1 MGEST
6 QEIRLKGIG
15 VSPGIAIGPAR
26 TFHLRSLDVQPRAI
40 TDPAGELKR
49 FDQAVSETRGE
60 LTQLKKRTVDELGER
75 QGAIFDAHLGLLDDV
90 ALRPEIERRLNVE
103 KLNVEYLVQE
113 LIAGYAKLLEQL
125 EDASFR
131 ERSTDLI
138 DVGRRILGHLLDE
151 ELETLEELER
161 PCIIVAHELVPSET
175 ANMDMPNTL
184 GVATDTGGPTSHVSI
199 IARAFE
205 IPSVV
210 GLRSLGS
217 QVRDGDT
224 LIVDGASGQVI
235 VHPTKAT
242 LERYEREKRR
252 LSEIRAALLKAAGHG
267 PAITQDGTKIDTLA
281 NIELVAETGFSR
293 QAQTQGIGLYRT
305 EFLFLNRS
313 TLPTEDEQYE
323 EYSRIVEAMAP
334 MPVTAR
340 TLDVGG
346 DKGMPLLQLDHETNP
361 QLGWRSIRLCLD
373 RPDIFKAQLRALLR
387 ASVHGTL
394 RIMFPMITGVEQLR
408 AARQIVNEVKDDLR
422 RRKVKFD
429 ESVAIGSMVEVP
441 AAVMIADHLAAH
453 CDFLSVGT
461 NDLIQYCLA
470 ADRTNLRT
478 AHLYQPM
485 HLAVLRM
492 LKQTLEA
499 AEAAN
504 TPCSI
509 CGEMA
514 GDPSLTELLLGLG
527 FRSLSMSS
535 ASLPAVRAEIA
546 NTHIPTA
553 KRFAQK
559 VMALETTEQIRDQIR
574 QRYEQRDTLGRL
586 RSGQRIEST

>member
-1 MGEST
+1 MADVG

-26 TFHLRSLDVQPRAI
+26 TFHLRSLDIQPRAI
-40 TDPAGELKR
+40 TDPAVELGRFDAAVAEARAELTELKR
-49 FDQAVSETRGE
+49 
-60 LTQLKKRTVDELGER
+60 RTVEELGER

-90 ALRPEIERRLNVE
+90 ALRPEIERRLEVE
-103 KLNVEYLVQE
+103 RINVEYLVQE
-113 LIAGYAKLLEQL
+113 LIAGYTKLLEQL
-125 EDASFR
+125 EDPAFR
-131 ERSTDLI
+131 ERSTDLVDI
-138 DVGRRILGHLLDE
+138 GRRILGHLMDE
-151 ELETLEELER
+151 ELETLEQLDG
-161 PCIIVAHELVPSET
+161 PSIIVARELVPSET
-175 ANMDMPNTL
+175 VSMDMPNTL
-184 GVATDTGGPTSHVSI
+184 GLATDTGGPTSHVAI

-224 LIVDGASGQVI
+224 LIVDGASGVVI
-235 VHPTKAT
+235 VNPAKNTRD
-242 LERYEREKRR
+242 RYEREKRR
-252 LSEIRAALLKAAGHG
+252 LTNLRAALLEAAGQG
-267 PAITQDGTKIDTLA
+267 PAVTQDGREIATLA
-281 NIELVAETGFSR
+281 NIELLAETTFSR

-313 TLPTEDEQYE
+313 SLPTEDEQFE
-323 EYSRIVEAMAP
+323 EYARILKAMAP
-334 MPVTAR
+334 LPVTAR

-346 DKGMPLLQLDHETNP
+346 DKGMPLLTSEHETNP

-394 RIMFPMITGVEQLR
+394 QIMFPMITGLEQLIE
-408 AARQIVNEVKDDLR
+408 ARQIVSEVQEDLR
-422 RRKVKFD
+422 RRG
-429 ESVAIGSMVEVP
+429 VAFNANVPIGSMIEVP
-441 AAVMIADHLAAH
+441 AAVMIADRISAH

-492 LKQTLEA
+492 LLQTLEA
-499 AEAAN
+499 ADGAKI
-504 TPCSI
+504 PCNI

-527 FRSLSMSS
+527 FRTLSMSS

-559 VMALETTEQIRDQIR
+559 ILALETTEQIRAAIR
-574 QRYEQRDTLGRL
+574 QRYEQRDTLGRFN
-586 RSGQRIEST
+586 RAGADESA